1 MNRLAV
7 EFEDRLKS
15 LFVLIRIDKMLT
27 TLHRIERVINVSSI
41 SSTVRLRTCPKESRK
56 RSVMAPA
63 PAQERQARLIMERG
77 DCRSE

>member
-7 EFEDRLKS
+7 EIDDRLKS

-56 RSVMAPA
+56 RSVMVPA
-63 PAQERQARLIMERG
+63 SAQERRARLIMERG